1 MVFPTRTRI
10 FLGAL
15 LTLAAACSI
24 CVGWSLSAPPPGRKQ
39 CSLVVRELGLS
50 DLALWYEAMHTR
62 HPSQADLFA
71 PFGDFPGA
79 PEHFPSG
86 SLAPPLRQTGP
97 LEPDGGTEP

>member
-50 DLALWYEAMHTR
+50 DLALWYEAMHTTA
-62 HPSQADLFA
+62 SL
-71 PFGDFPGA
+71 PG
-79 PEHFPSG
+79 G
-86 SLAPPLRQTGP
+86 SLRPFR
-97 LEPDGGTEP
+97 